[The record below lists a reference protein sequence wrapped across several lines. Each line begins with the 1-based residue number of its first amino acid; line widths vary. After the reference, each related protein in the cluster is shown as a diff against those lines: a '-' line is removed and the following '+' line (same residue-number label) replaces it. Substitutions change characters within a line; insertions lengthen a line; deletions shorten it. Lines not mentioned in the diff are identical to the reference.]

1 MTQSLGELIK
11 NELERQERS
20 ITWFANKIGLD
31 RSNVYR
37 LFRKNSLDTYLL
49 MRISLVLNYDF
60 FALLSAEL
68 QERQHLQQ
76 KCVNSATQV

>member
-1 MTQSLGELIK
+1 MTQSLGEIIK
-11 NELERQERS
+11 AEVERQERS
-20 ITWFANKIGLD
+20 ITWFAGKIGLD

-37 LFRKNSLDTYLL
+37 LFRKNSIDTYLL

-68 QERQHLQQ
+68 HDRQLSQQ
-76 KCVNSATQV
+76 KSVNSATQI